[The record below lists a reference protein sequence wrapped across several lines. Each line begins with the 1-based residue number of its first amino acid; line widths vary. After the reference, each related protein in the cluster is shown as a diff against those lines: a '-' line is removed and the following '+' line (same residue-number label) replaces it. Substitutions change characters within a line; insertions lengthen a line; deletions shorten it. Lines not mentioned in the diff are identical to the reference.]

1 MYFQGVGEGMPVDSA
16 PACRDSEGTGGL
28 PPLASHAFKTRLP
41 CTANKACLRSKEAFF
56 ATQTRL
62 LSADG
67 MHGKQG
73 YMYITVDNSLNAL

>member
-1 MYFQGVGEGMPVDSA
+1 MCFQGIGEGMPVDST
-16 PACRDSEGTGGL
+16 PVCHEGEGTGGL
-28 PPLASHAFKTRLP
+28 PPPASHTFKTRLP
-41 CTANKACLRSKEAFF
+41 CTANKACLRGKEAFF

-67 MHGKQG
+67 MHGKQV

>member
-1 MYFQGVGEGMPVDSA
+1 MESAPVCREGEGA
-16 PACRDSEGTGGL
+16 EGL
-28 PPLASHAFKTRLP
+28 PPPASHAFKTRLP
-41 CTANKACLRSKEAFF
+41 CTANKACLRGKGAFF

-73 YMYITVDNSLNAL
+73 YVYITVDNSPNAL